1 MCNSVSTIYSLYTN
15 SKDLFKGNITK
26 LPEVLIETNN
36 VLHTVGNSKYKISK
50 NIKNTFDYFI
60 KDGFCKTKKF
70 TNINLNKVSFVAGI
84 SNSLYEN
91 KDTNIKNKLLS
102 IGSFLCGFGAKLAI
116 EGIMDSK
123 IGSKLLQ
130 QSSSHISNF
139 ATKPFSFLK
148 KNTQNI
154 AKAGTIVISGILYQ
168 VISDK
173 VSEKVEDF
181 ANTILT
187 QRR

>member
-36 VLHTVGNSKYKISK
+36 VLPTVGNSKYKISK

-60 KDGFCKTKKF
+60 KDGFCKTEKF

-91 KDTNIKNKLLS
+91 KDTNIKNKLL
-102 IGSFLCGFGAKLAI
+102 
-116 EGIMDSK
+116 
-123 IGSKLLQ
+123 
-130 QSSSHISNF
+130 
-139 ATKPFSFLK
+139 
-148 KNTQNI
+148 
-154 AKAGTIVISGILYQ
+154 
-168 VISDK
+168 
-173 VSEKVEDF
+173 
-181 ANTILT
+181 
-187 QRR
+187 